1 MYHIVL
7 AFQFALPKALSDFEI
22 VRVFEVKSWPGL
34 VAAGLSML
42 TGIFMLVTGPADVVG
57 SQASFSDGTET
68 KSHDATPMSSQGDL
82 GEMFQLS

>member
-1 MYHIVL
+1 MID
-7 AFQFALPKALSDFEI
+7 FA
-22 VRVFEVKSWPGL
+22 EVKSWPGL

-42 TGIFMLVTGPADVVG
+42 TGIFMLVTGPADTGSVG

-68 KSHDATPMSSQGDL
+68 KSRDATPMSSQGDL